1 MKQIKLLMLLV
12 CAAFFGSV
20 RGQAVPPP
28 EATIQYVATYTW
40 TGANGN
46 QWSEPTNWTVS
57 SN

>member
-40 TGANGN
+40 TGALNA
-46 QWSEPTNWTVS
+46 QWSNA